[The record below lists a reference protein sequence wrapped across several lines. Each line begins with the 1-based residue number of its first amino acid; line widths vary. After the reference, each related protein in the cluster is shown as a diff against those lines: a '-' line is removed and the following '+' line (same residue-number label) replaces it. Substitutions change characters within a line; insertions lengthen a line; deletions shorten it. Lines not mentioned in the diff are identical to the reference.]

1 MAEMV
6 RIGLAGC
13 GSVSQRGLLP
23 HLSQEDIKDRVELA
37 AVMDIVSE
45 RAKATAEKFG
55 ARLWFDDYD
64 EMLASDIDAVVIASP
79 IPVHYEQ
86 AMKAIAA
93 RKHLHLNKTMTTT
106 KAEADEVIAA
116 AGEKG
121 VVVVASP
128 GQMLR
133 PANQQARRLIE
144 EGVIGKVYWAESG
157 MSWIG
162 HEYEPF
168 RTADDVLS
176 NVDPSWYYKRGGG
189 PMYDMAV
196 YCLHTVTGIL
206 GPAKQVTAMSG
217 IGLKERQFKGER
229 IEVEMDDN
237 TLLLLDFGDSIF
249 GFIYGTNGSNG
260 GRVDT
265 LRIHGS
271 GGVIQ
276 MSRGKMEVFGDPALL
291 GLPRGRLEMPVEYAD
306 LLYVSGVHRRL
317 PELHVYADI
326 MHMVDCVLT
335 GKEPVVTAEH
345 ARHVIEIIEKGYI
358 AARTGQM
365 QELIT
370 TF

>member
-1 MAEMV
+1 MEKV
-6 RIGLAGC
+6 KIGLAGC

-23 HLSQEDIKDRVELA
+23 HLSQDDIKDRVELT
-37 AVMDIVSE
+37 AVMDVVPG
-45 RAKATAEKFG
+45 RAEATAEKFG
-55 ARLWFDDYD
+55 AKLWFEDYD
-64 EMLASDIDAVVIASP
+64 KMLALEIDAVVIASP

-93 RKHLHLNKTMTTT
+93 GKHLHLNKTMTTT
-106 KAEADEVIAA
+106 KAEADEVIEAA
-116 AGEKG
+116 RKAGIKI
-121 VVVVASP
+121 VASP
-128 GQMLR
+128 GQMLS
-133 PANQQARRLIE
+133 PANQRIKKMVK
-144 EGVIGKVYWAESG
+144 EGVIGKAYWAESG

-168 RTADDVLS
+168 RAADDVLS

-291 GLPRGRLEMPVEYAD
+291 GLPRGRLEMSVEYAN
-306 LLYVSGVHRRL
+306 LPYVSGVHRRL

-335 GKEPVVTAEH
+335 DKEPVVTAEH

-358 AARTGQM
+358 AARTGQT
-365 QELIT
+365 QELTT